1 MHFHRPLKKADFP
14 TAMTFW
20 RLMDLQTDND
30 TFLFE
35 KYQFPLMTEVMSSLC
50 GDSANKKSLLHSKW
64 SQLSVKNWQYLC
76 HVQRSCD
83 CVTTCYFF
91 NRLHIYMRLQGESG
105 SCQRLRHSSDGR
117 SRVETLPGQHIWTP
131 AVHLFCTAH
140 ALLLLI
146 SHNLTFTSV

>member
-35 KYQFPLMTEVMSSLC
+35 KCQFPLMTEVMSSLC
-50 GDSANKKSLLHSKW
+50 GDSANKKVFWIVNEELTIFVPCAKKLWLCDYMLLFQSL
-64 SQLSVKNWQYLC
+64 
-76 HVQRSCD
+76 
-83 CVTTCYFF
+83 T
-91 NRLHIYMRLQGESG
+91 YMRLQGESG

-146 SHNLTFTSV
+146 SHNLTFTSVISDTV

>member
-35 KYQFPLMTEVMSSLC
+35 KCQFPLMTEVMSSLC

-91 NRLHIYMRLQGESG
+91 NRLHICVCRASQVPVSVCVIPQMDAPQLKLSLGSTSG
-105 SCQRLRHSSDGR
+105 RQQSISFVPLTLCFFSS
-117 SRVETLPGQHIWTP
+117 HI
-131 AVHLFCTAH
+131 
-140 ALLLLI
+140 I
-146 SHNLTFTSV
+146 

>member
-35 KYQFPLMTEVMSSLC
+35 KCQFPLMTEVMSSLC

-64 SQLSVKNWQYLC
+64 RIDNICAMCKEAVTVWLHVTFSIAYIYAFAGRVRFLSASASFLRW
-76 HVQRSCD
+76 
-83 CVTTCYFF
+83 T
-91 NRLHIYMRLQGESG
+91 LQSWN
-105 SCQRLRHSSDGR
+105 S
-117 SRVETLPGQHIWTP
+117 LPGQHIWTP
-131 AVHLFCTAH
+131 AFHLFCTAH

-146 SHNLTFTSV
+146 SHNLTFTSVISDTV